1 VAIDLKKVPNL
12 IQPNPFLFQ
21 LVVKSIFALL
31 SEAYEKKKEE
41 FSLITKP

>member
-1 VAIDLKKVPNL
+1 V

-31 SEAYEKKKEE
+31 KEAYEKRKEE
-41 FSLITKP
+41 LSLIKRP